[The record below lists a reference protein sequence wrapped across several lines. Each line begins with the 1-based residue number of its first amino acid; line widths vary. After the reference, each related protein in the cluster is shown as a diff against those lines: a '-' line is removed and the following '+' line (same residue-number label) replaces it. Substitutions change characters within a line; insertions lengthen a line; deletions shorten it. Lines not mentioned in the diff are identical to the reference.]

1 MLIRLTVTNIFIK
14 VKFERLYENQLLLI
28 LNSLGVVERLISGT
42 LISEIYSGWAFN
54 SWPLDRGSTV
64 YIFYDNV
71 IKVFWFVCCVFPWS
85 NWHPVLLRAY
95 HAFHDMHVVY
105 TFTAIVWANLRFI
118 SIRLEL
124 SLHCT
129 FFLEPQLD
137 ILQLR
142 SLC

>member
-54 SWPLDRGSTV
+54 SRPLDRGSTV

-71 IKVFWFVCCVFPWS
+71 IKVFWFVCCVFP
-85 NWHPVLLRAY
+85 
-95 HAFHDMHVVY
+95 
-105 TFTAIVWANLRFI
+105 
-118 SIRLEL
+118 
-124 SLHCT
+124 
-129 FFLEPQLD
+129 
-137 ILQLR
+137 
-142 SLC
+142 